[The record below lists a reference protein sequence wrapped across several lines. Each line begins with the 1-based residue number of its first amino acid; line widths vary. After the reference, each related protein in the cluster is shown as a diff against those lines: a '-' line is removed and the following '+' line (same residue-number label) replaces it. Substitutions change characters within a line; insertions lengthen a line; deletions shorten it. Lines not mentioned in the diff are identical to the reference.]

1 MIKQTK
7 IGKNTDS
14 TNCNMID
21 NASNGDCNALYFDN
35 THRDNSAIP
44 TATLTSISNLSEDS
58 TAKSSETTTIEVE
71 SKGNT
76 NENATIEIESKSAD
90 NTRNDSESDS
100 IENIDYSHS
109 INEGT
114 SEDYAVIDP
123 YEICEFQSDEITNE
137 IADITIV
144 DTGDTLNE
152 KVHNM
157 SVSLI
162 KDKCGSIFLPFII
175 IGIPFLILAVGSFL
189 ILSPLTAIIW
199 SLLSISVYSLK
210 LSPENKGGFKNF
222 FKLITDKTLL
232 SATAV
237 YRIMTL
243 FLTLLFFLPS
253 LIIRLNYCMFP
264 FILKDKRDAGENPSM
279 IDLFAESKE
288 LMTGHRLEYLSLM
301 IYSLLAVILTV
312 LTLGIISIWSI
323 PYLTALKANFYTV
336 IKTKNS
342 TASPSYYH

>member
-14 TNCNMID
+14 TNCNMIN
-21 NASNGDCNALYFDN
+21 NASNGDCNALYFNN

-44 TATLTSISNLSEDS
+44 TATLTSISNLSENNAAESNDIS
-58 TAKSSETTTIEVE
+58 TIKVENKGNTDENVTIEVK

-76 NENATIEIESKSAD
+76 NENATI
-90 NTRNDSESDS
+90 
-100 IENIDYSHS
+100 
-109 INEGT
+109 INEEI
-114 SEDYAVIDP
+114 SEDFAVIDP

-137 IADITIV
+137 IADVSIV

-175 IGIPFLILAVGSFL
+175 IGIPFLILAVCSFL

-323 PYLTALKANFYTV
+323 PYLTALKANFYAS
-336 IKTKNS
+336 IKTEMPI
-342 TASPSYYH
+342 TTPSDNQ